1 MSVIVESSVL
11 NPRPDRPLVTAEVM
25 LLEKRLPALLSVIAG
40 TVDVIGFL
48 TLGLFTAHITG
59 NLVVIAALL
68 VRGGSPNLSQ
78 ILAVP
83 IFAIAVAVVWRIAK
97 AFAKSGRGLAQ
108 PLLVLQLLLLA
119 SVLIFRIV
127 FNSLASRQG
136 WMSVVIGMAA
146 VSAMACQSAF
156 LHLVL
161 VGAPS
166 TAVMTGNL
174 TNAVLSLLEIVFPS
188 HPLGEDARG
197 RLIKTLKVVV
207 GFCAGCVAGA
217 AAVSFFAAWAW
228 SVPVILAGIAVLDA
242 VLDKS
247 N

>member
-1 MSVIVESSVL
+1 MFVLTESSVL
-11 NPRPDRPLVTAEVM
+11 NPGPGRPRVTSEVV
-25 LLEKRLPALLSVIAG
+25 LLEKWLPALLSVIAG

-68 VRGGSPNLSQ
+68 VRGGSPNLLQ

-97 AFAKSGRGLAQ
+97 ALEKSGHGLAR
-108 PLLVLQLLLLA
+108 PLLVFQFLLLA
-119 SVLIFRIV
+119 FVLIFSIIFR
-127 FNSLASRQG
+127 SLASRQS
-136 WMSVVIGMAA
+136 WMSVVIAMTA

-174 TNAVLSLLEIVFPS
+174 TSAVLSLLDMVFPRHS
-188 HPLGEDARG
+188 LEEDARG
-197 RLIKTLKVVV
+197 QLIKTLKVVV
-207 GFCAGCVAGA
+207 GFCAGCLVGA
-217 AAVSFFAAWAW
+217 AAVSFFGAWAW
-228 SVPVILAGIAVLDA
+228 SVPVVLAGLAVLDSA
-242 VLDKS
+242 LEKAD
-247 N
+247 